1 MSPVAALDIGG
12 THVSA
17 GRVDLGSG
25 TVERLVRVG
34 YEPGADR
41 PVLLEAILGA
51 AASAADPAVD
61 AIGVSAPGPF
71 DYANGICRV
80 RGLGKLEALYGVD
93 LRKELAAACGTR
105 PGAVLFLNDAEA
117 FVLGEAAFGAAAGH
131 ARAIGLTLG
140 TGLGSAF
147 LVDGAIVR
155 DGAGVPPDGSLHLLE
170 FRGAPVEDRISGRGL
185 RTRAGGGAIDVRELA
200 AAARGGDRR
209 AREAFARFAADL
221 VAFLEPC
228 LSAFA
233 PTCVVVGGSIAR
245 AWDLIGDVLHAGFP
259 AVDVA
264 PAARLDEAALLGA
277 ARHATAEAS

>member
-17 GRVDLGSG
+17 GRVDLVSA

-34 YEPGADR
+34 YEPDADR
-41 PVLLEAILGA
+41 SVLLEAILGA

-71 DYANGICRV
+71 DYENGICRV
-80 RGLGKLEALYGVD
+80 RGLGKLEALYGVH
-93 LRKELAAACGTR
+93 LRHELARACGTR
-105 PGAVLFLNDAEA
+105 PGAVVFLNDAEA
-117 FVLGEAAFGAAAGH
+117 FLLGEAAFGAATGH

-155 DGAGVPPDGSLHLLE
+155 DGAGVPPEGSLHLLE
-170 FRGAPVEDRISGRGL
+170 FHGAPVEDRISGRGL
-185 RTRAGGGAIDVRELA
+185 RARARDGAADVRELA
-200 AAARGGDRR
+200 AAARGADRR
-209 AREAFARFAADL
+209 AREAFAGFAADL
-221 VAFLEPC
+221 VEFLEPC
-228 LSAFA
+228 LRAFD

-245 AWDLIGDVLHAGFP
+245 AWDLIGDVLQTGLP

-264 PAARLDEAALLGA
+264 PAARLEEAALLGA
-277 ARHATAEAS
+277 ARHARAASA